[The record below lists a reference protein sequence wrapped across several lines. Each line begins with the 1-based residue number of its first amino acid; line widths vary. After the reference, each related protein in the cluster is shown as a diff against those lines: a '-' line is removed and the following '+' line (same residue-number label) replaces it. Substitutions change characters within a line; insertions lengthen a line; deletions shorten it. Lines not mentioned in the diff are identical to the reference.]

1 MLYKAFSRYSSSFSP
16 VWVNR
21 WSTSKSFSSDLMT
34 RSRVSSLLTF
44 QDDFLLLVDESFVAD
59 LENSK
64 EQLGVVHVELLDIAV
79 NSHL

>member
-1 MLYKAFSRYSSSFSP
+1 
-16 VWVNR
+16 
-21 WSTSKSFSSDLMT
+21 MT
-34 RSRVSSLLTF
+34 RSRVSSLVTF